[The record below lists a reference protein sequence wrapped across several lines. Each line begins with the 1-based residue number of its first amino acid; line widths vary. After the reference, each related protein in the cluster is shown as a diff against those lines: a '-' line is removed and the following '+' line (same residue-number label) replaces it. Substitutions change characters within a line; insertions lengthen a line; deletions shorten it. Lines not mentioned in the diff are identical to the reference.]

1 MIDYRAIGKR
11 VTSNREKQ
19 GITQEYL
26 AEKINVSIPHIS
38 RIENGTSKPSL
49 QVLVN
54 ICNVLNITIDDLM
67 QDSLAAVKQKRTEH
81 LEGILADCT
90 IDELSMIANLAKT
103 VLHDARQI
111 YTK

>member
-11 VTSNREKQ
+11 IRSNRDRL

-26 AEKINVSIPHIS
+26 AEKANVSIPHIS

-49 QVLVN
+49 QVLVD

-67 QDSLAAVKQKRTEH
+67 QDSLPAVKSKI
-81 LEGILADCT
+81 EGRLGQVITDCSV
-90 IDELSMIANLAKT
+90 DELDMLVNLIET
-103 VLHDARQI
+103 VLRDARKV
-111 YTK
+111 YRE